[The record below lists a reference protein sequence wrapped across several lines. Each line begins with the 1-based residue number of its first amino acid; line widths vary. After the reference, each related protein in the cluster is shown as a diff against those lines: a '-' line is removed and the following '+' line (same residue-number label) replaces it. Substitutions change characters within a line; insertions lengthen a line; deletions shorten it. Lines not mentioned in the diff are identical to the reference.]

1 MARVL
6 IVDDDEEA
14 RRFEASILETAG
26 HQLFFAKTGEEAM
39 KAFLRKDIQIIVTEL
54 QTPRGN
60 GFELIEAVTGLNPD
74 VTVIAVSSTGREM
87 LDTAKVMGA
96 RATFEKPVSPT
107 GLLAAVAD
115 GVDRM
120 H

>member
-1 MARVL
+1 
-6 IVDDDEEA
+6 
-14 RRFEASILETAG
+14 
-26 HQLFFAKTGEEAM
+26 
-39 KAFLRKDIQIIVTEL
+39 
-54 QTPRGN
+54 
-60 GFELIEAVTGLNPD
+60 
-74 VTVIAVSSTGREM
+74 VTVIAVSGTGREM

-107 GLLAAVAD
+107 GLLAAVAE